1 MDQALTLR
9 EMVKK
14 KAKLPTTTQRIGTN
28 SFTRVLAVTSGK
40 GGVGKTNV
48 VANLAF
54 AFTKLAKKVLI
65 LDADLGLANIDVML
79 GLTPK
84 FNFSHILRG
93 EKTISDIIIEG
104 PWGIKIL
111 PASSGIQE
119 LTALTEEQK
128 MQLINELDG
137 LDGFIDILLIDTAAG
152 ISSNV
157 IYFNLAAQEIV
168 VVVSP
173 EPPSITDAYA
183 LMKILSTRYSEKHFK
198 LIINSVDSSK
208 EAEDVF
214 RNLHM
219 TAERFLNISIDYLGY
234 ILRDENVVK
243 AVRKQKL
250 VAEIYP
256 ESKASQCFFRIA
268 NKIASVPPLYFP
280 TGNIQFFW
288 KQLLQRD
295 EVKAQDDRD
304 L

>member
-9 EMVKK
+9 EMVRK
-14 KAKLPTTTQRIGTN
+14 KAELPTTTQRIGTN

-84 FNFSHILRG
+84 FNFSHVLRG
-93 EKTISDIIIEG
+93 EKTISEIIIEG

-295 EVKAQDDRD
+295 EVKA
-304 L
+304 